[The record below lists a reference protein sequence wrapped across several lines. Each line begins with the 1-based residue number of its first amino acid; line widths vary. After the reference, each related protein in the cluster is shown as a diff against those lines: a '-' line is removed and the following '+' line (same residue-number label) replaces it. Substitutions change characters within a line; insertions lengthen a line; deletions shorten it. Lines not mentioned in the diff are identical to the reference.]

1 VPRLPARSPG
11 RPSLLGSVIC
21 NDEKWYDT
29 GMLPSLINLGRCLIT
44 PAGGIPVTKCPTL
57 RDCAC
62 GRHLCSIWALFF
74 LANRASK
81 RRL

>member
-57 RDCAC
+57 HTARLRVRAP
-62 GRHLCSIWALFF
+62 SIWARFF